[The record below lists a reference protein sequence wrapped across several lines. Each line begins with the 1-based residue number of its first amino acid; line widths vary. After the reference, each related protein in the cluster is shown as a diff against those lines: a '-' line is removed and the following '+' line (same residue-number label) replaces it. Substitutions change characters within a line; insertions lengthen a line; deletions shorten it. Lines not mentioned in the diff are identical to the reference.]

1 MTESLPVN
9 ATPAR
14 AGKFLVSAARRLRQP
29 TQPQEP
35 LRVLVCE
42 DDPILALELEAMV
55 VECGAVTC
63 GSAASFDQARDLAG
77 LTAPDLVLVDLH
89 LDDGRSGPR
98 LAEIFADRGL
108 RIVVISGDTSIDSV
122 LARVDHV
129 FLPKPVQPAV
139 LQDLIAAA
147 VQAKRAREVSA
158 PTAETLGKPM

>member
-9 ATPAR
+9 ASPAR

-29 TQPQEP
+29 IEPLEP

-77 LTAPDLVLVDLH
+77 LTAPDLLVDLH

-129 FLPKPVQPAV
+129 FLPKPIQPAV

-158 PTAETLGKPM
+158 STPESLGKPM